1 LALVFAASAQAAM
14 SRGFNRLLDAVVRI
28 DVREVAFESGAR
40 RYASSIGS
48 GVILSADGLV
58 LTTPMS
64 PVRAPSSFPSR
75 CPILSA

>member
-40 RYASSIGS
+40 RYASSIG
-48 GVILSADGLV
+48 
-58 LTTPMS
+58 
-64 PVRAPSSFPSR
+64 
-75 CPILSA
+75 